1 MKIFKKSK
9 AGRSN
14 FIFVLSAVLFFLDH
28 TAGAQEFKPLPEI
41 LPEDRVLIIAP
52 HPDDETIAAAG
63 VIQNAVKNKSQL
75 KIVWMTNGD
84 SNEYAFLLYNKQPV
98 LKREAVI
105 KMGRLR
111 QKEAVEAMR
120 VLGVRE
126 DRLTFLGYPDY
137 GTMTLFK
144 EFWGNSEP
152 LKSVLTR
159 VRSVPYSNSPSYRKS
174 YVADNI
180 LEDLVRILTN
190 FKPTKIFVTISSDFN
205 VDHQAAFLFLQVA
218 AWETQP
224 VIGNPEIY
232 SYLIHSPRWPA
243 PKGYKPELTLEPP
256 SSFKGANIQW
266 YSMELTPEQ
275 IELKKQAILKYE
287 SQMYNPG
294 YLVAFARA
302 NEMFGQYPGI
312 KLYGVTKVPVDWNAV
327 GKEMRIESRIIDD
340 EYTGG
345 KTIEGVQYAKTKDT
359 LHVKI
364 NSPGYKSRLFGV
376 NLFLYGYRKDRSFSE
391 MPKLRFH
398 ILRPNKIIIYD
409 KRHPVMMEEVRY
421 EYKGQEI
428 EFSIPLE
435 LLDNPDRIL
444 TSVSSWLRGIPQET
458 TAWRVLEISSE
469 QEAD

>member
-1 MKIFKKSK
+1 MP
-9 AGRSN
+9 A
-14 FIFVLSAVLFFLDH
+14 
-28 TAGAQEFKPLPEI
+28 AGAQEFKPLPAI

-75 KIVWMTNGD
+75 RIVWMTNGD

-105 KMGRLR
+105 KMGKLR
-111 QKEAVEAMR
+111 RKEAIEAMR

-137 GTMTLFK
+137 GTMTIFK
-144 EFWGNSEP
+144 EYWGESGP

-159 VRSVPYSNSPSYRKS
+159 VRNVPYSDSPSYRKS
-174 YVADNI
+174 YVGDNI
-180 LEDLVRILTN
+180 LEDLTNLLRN
-190 FKPTKIFVTISSDFN
+190 FKPTKIFVTLSSDFN

-218 AWETQP
+218 AWATQP
-224 VIGNPEIY
+224 DIGTPEIY
-232 SYLIHSPRWPA
+232 SYLIHSPRWPS
-243 PKGYKPELTLEPP
+243 PKGYNPELSLEPP
-256 SSFKGANIQW
+256 SSFKSANLQW
-266 YSMELTPEQ
+266 YSLDLKQEQ
-275 IELKKQAILKYE
+275 IELKRQAVLKYE

-294 YLVAFARA
+294 YLLAFARK
-302 NEMFGQYPGI
+302 NEMFAQYPVI
-312 KLYGVTKVPVDWNAV
+312 KLNDSLGNVIDWESI
-327 GKEMRIESRIIDD
+327 GKEARLESRIFD
-340 EYTGG
+340 EDYTGG
-345 KTIEGVQYAKTKDT
+345 KTIDGVLYAKTKQS

-364 NSPGYKSRLFGV
+364 KSPTYKSRLFGV

-398 ILRPNKIIIYD
+398 FLRPNKIVIYD

-435 LLDNPDRIL
+435 LLDHPDFIM

-458 TAWRVLEISSE
+458 TAWRILELPDARE
-469 QEAD
+469 GH